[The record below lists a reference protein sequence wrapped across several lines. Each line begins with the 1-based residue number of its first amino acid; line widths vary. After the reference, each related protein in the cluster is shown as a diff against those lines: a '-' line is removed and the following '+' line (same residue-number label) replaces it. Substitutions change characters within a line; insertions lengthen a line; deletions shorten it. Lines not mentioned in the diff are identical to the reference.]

1 MATSFS
7 GRSIAITASAALKFL
22 SGGASGIG
30 LAVARGLSLQGA
42 SVYIADAAKESPAEL
57 QNQRNVYY
65 TGECDITNRGACKRF
80 IDSIPDRLDGLVNCA
95 GICPAEGKQPSDDV
109 FERIMAVNTTG
120 TWNIGTEAIRRMS
133 QQEQRQQPGL
143 IPGTER
149 SLPAGSIVNIGSGA
163 SLRGIADMAAYCASK
178 HAVLGLT
185 RSWAKDWP
193 SLRVNMVAPG
203 KSIVIPA

>member
-1 MATSFS
+1 
-7 GRSIAITASAALKFL
+7 
-22 SGGASGIG
+22 
-30 LAVARGLSLQGA
+30 
-42 SVYIADAAKESPAEL
+42 
-57 QNQRNVYY
+57 
-65 TGECDITNRGACKRF
+65 
-80 IDSIPDRLDGLVNCA
+80 
-95 GICPAEGKQPSDDV
+95 
-109 FERIMAVNTTG
+109 MAVNTTG

-133 QQEQRQQPGL
+133 QQEQRRQPGL

-163 SLRGIADMAAYCASK
+163 SLRGIPDMAVYCASK

-203 KSIVIPA
+203 KCCSHQNFLSLAYIVVIDLMALVFCRCN